1 MPNSTVAGATTAGV
15 LLAPGAP
22 DAVLMVEAPVGALAA
37 GLRVKAGVPVGNEL
51 AAGESLR
58 AGALDGDVVHVVDV
72 DKGVAELLAARL
84 PVAVALAE
92 RDEMGVPDAVVLSLP
107 LDVCVELLVL
117 VPEPVPEPVT
127 VTDAAAVPLA
137 EAVLVT
143 LAVDVEEAAIRVC
156 VPVAAPLAERDEL
169 GVPDAVAALV
179 TLGVDVAE
187 GVIEAVPAA
196 LPVRVFVPVAVPLAE
211 RDELGVPDA
220 VAALVMLRV
229 NVAEGVDVEEGVIE
243 AVPDRLP
250 VRVCVP
256 VAAPLAGR
264 DELGVPDA
272 VAALV
277 TLGVDVAEG
286 AVEVLL
292 VAPTERALVTT
303 ALDEPVPV
311 QLEAVAL
318 GVALPVL
325 LPVADALPEPL
336 RRLATLR
343 PRYVSRAT
351 MASGDSS
358 PAPTAPAA
366 ASHSSTDS
374 RSPPV

>member
-1 MPNSTVAGATTAGV
+1 M
-15 LLAPGAP
+15 
-22 DAVLMVEAPVGALAA
+22 
-37 GLRVKAGVPVGNEL
+37 
-51 AAGESLR
+51 
-58 AGALDGDVVHVVDV
+58 VDV

-107 LDVCVELLVL
+107 FDVFVELLVL
-117 VPEPVPEPVT
+117 VPEPVPVPVT

-137 EAVLVT
+137 EAV
-143 LAVDVEEAAIRVC
+143 
-156 VPVAAPLAERDEL
+156 
-169 GVPDAVAALV
+169 LV

-196 LPVRVFVPVAVPLAE
+196 LPVRVFVPVAAPLAE

-220 VAALVMLRV
+220 VAALVTL
-229 NVAEGVDVEEGVIE
+229 VA
-243 AVPDRLP
+243 
-250 VRVCVP
+250 
-256 VAAPLAGR
+256 
-264 DELGVPDA
+264 
-272 VAALV
+272 
-277 TLGVDVAEG
+277 DVAEG
-286 AVEVLL
+286 AVEVRLE
-292 VAPTERALVTT
+292 ASTERTLVTA

-318 GVALPVL
+318 GVALPVP
-325 LPVADALPEPL
+325 LPVAVALPEPL
-336 RRLATLR
+336 RRLATMR

-351 MASGDSS
+351 TASGDSL

-366 ASHSSTDS
+366 AGHSSTDS

>member
-1 MPNSTVAGATTAGV
+1 M
-15 LLAPGAP
+15 
-22 DAVLMVEAPVGALAA
+22 
-37 GLRVKAGVPVGNEL
+37 
-51 AAGESLR
+51 
-58 AGALDGDVVHVVDV
+58 VDV

-84 PVAVALAE
+84 PVTVALAE

-107 LDVCVELLVL
+107 FDICVELLVL

-143 LAVDVEEAAIRVC
+143 LGVDVVEAAVRVC

-169 GVPDAVAALV
+169 GVLDAVAALV
-179 TLGVDVAE
+179 TLVA
-187 GVIEAVPAA
+187 
-196 LPVRVFVPVAVPLAE
+196 
-211 RDELGVPDA
+211 
-220 VAALVMLRV
+220 
-229 NVAEGVDVEEGVIE
+229 
-243 AVPDRLP
+243 
-250 VRVCVP
+250 
-256 VAAPLAGR
+256 
-264 DELGVPDA
+264 
-272 VAALV
+272 
-277 TLGVDVAEG
+277 DVAEG

-292 VAPTERALVTT
+292 VAPTERALVTA

-318 GVALPVL
+318 GVALPVRP
-325 LPVADALPEPL
+325 PVTVALPKPL

-351 MASGDSS
+351 TASGDSS